1 MFSCFVFPVSHFT
14 MNSLWKKKDKLAKGK
29 TFSVTEWPVCLS
41 FPGQPPQPVTRM
53 LSFSRPNCLNRMCSL
68 THIYSTRKCR
78 IHELWCWIS
87 NPIHDCCCCY
97 CLVAKSCLI
106 LCDPMDCSL
115 PRFSLHGVSQARILE
130 QIAISFSRDWT
141 RISCVSCIGKRILY
155 HWVTGEALLITTTR
169 IMNKS
174 LPLNAGS
181 VFMHFTFLP
190 HTSHLQKTWK
200 IPEISRH
207 FSQVSL
213 QVCRTFVLLILLEQ

>member
-1 MFSCFVFPVSHFT
+1 MRKRGWLCVCSVAHLRACKSLKLCPTLCGPV
-14 MNSLWKKKDKLAKGK
+14 
-29 TFSVTEWPVCLS
+29 
-41 FPGQPPQPVTRM
+41 
-53 LSFSRPNCLNRMCSL
+53 
-68 THIYSTRKCR
+68 
-78 IHELWCWIS
+78 
-87 NPIHDCCCCY
+87 
-97 CLVAKSCLI
+97 
-106 LCDPMDCSL
+106 DCSL
-115 PRFSLHGVSQARILE
+115 PGSSAHGIFQARILE
-130 QIAISFSRDWT
+130 WVAISYSGGSFGPKGQT
-141 RISCVSCIGKRILY
+141 QVFCVSCIGKRILY